1 MIRIPFVILELSQSQ
16 NLASAF
22 KDFKH
27 ARQLASGLL
36 TAQLLLL
43 LLQRKLQLILTTK
56 VIIQASQLELTR

>member
-1 MIRIPFVILELSQSQ
+1 MIRIQFVILELSQSR

-27 ARQLASGLL
+27 ARPRASGLL
-36 TAQLLLL
+36 TAQLLL

>member
-1 MIRIPFVILELSQSQ
+1 MIRIPFVILELSQSR

-27 ARQLASGLL
+27 ARPRAGGLL

>member
-1 MIRIPFVILELSQSQ
+1 MIRIPFVILELSQSR

-43 LLQRKLQLILTTK
+43 LQRKLQLILTTK

>member
-43 LLQRKLQLILTTK
+43 LQRKLQLILTTK
-56 VIIQASQLELTR
+56 VIHHSGLTA

>member
-1 MIRIPFVILELSQSQ
+1 MIRIPFVILELSQSR

-27 ARQLASGLL
+27 ARPRACGLL

-43 LLQRKLQLILTTK
+43 LQRKLQVILTTK

>member
-43 LLQRKLQLILTTK
+43 LQRKLQLILTTK